1 MAGPGGHHAVGSM
14 GADFAAGQAE
24 ALLASLLP
32 ASVDHY
38 IVGSMPIW
46 GGPVMLIIGGMVAA
60 GDYRNGTLRSILAR
74 FADRRAL
81 LLGRYA
87 AVVLVML
94 IVSITSLIVGAVCST
109 VVSLAEARPLVFPS
123 FGQFLTAAGALW
135 LVEIAW
141 ASVGFALGIVT
152 RNVGATIGIGLLWTL
167 LVENVLGSLLGALDL
182 NVIRAFMLGPASA
195 AIAQAQGGDPS
206 AGGGFAITAAT
217 GPGAAVAVLLGY
229 AVLSLAI
236 ALLTFERRD
245 VV

>member
-1 MAGPGGHHAVGSM
+1 MIGNSMTAELFALRRRRAVWVLVGFWSAQILLFAYTISYVIYLSM

-46 GGPVMLIIGGMVAA
+46 GGPVMLIIGGMVSA
-60 GDYRNGTLRSILAR
+60 GDYRNGTLRTILAR

-94 IVSITSLIVGAVCST
+94 IVSIISLVVGTACST

-123 FGQFLTAAGALW
+123 FGQFLTAAGAL
-135 LVEIAW
+135 ARRDR
-141 ASVGFALGIVT
+141 LGERRLRPRHRDAQRRRDDRHRT
-152 RNVGATIGIGLLWTL
+152 GLD
-167 LVENVLGSLLGALDL
+167 A
-182 NVIRAFMLGPASA
+182 
-195 AIAQAQGGDPS
+195 
-206 AGGGFAITAAT
+206 AGGERARQPPRCARPEPD
-217 GPGAAVAVLLGY
+217 PGRHARPRL
-229 AVLSLAI
+229 
-236 ALLTFERRD
+236 RRD
-245 VV
+245 RAGAGR